1 MTALHRKPYGYCK
14 CSSHQCIMGDVTEEE
29 MDNVTFKSDT
39 VLSDVHIHCPN
50 KRHLMVRLNA
60 VGQPVFL
67 SYFKLLW
74 NTDDWASEKS
84 GREATTE
91 REHQYSSGDEL
102 CDKDR
107 NNLKNER
114 ESNTEG
120 LEALLD
126 DDGDLEVVRRP
137 RSTSDL
143 EAEDL
148 SRDRVYPVILMKGK
162 EDAFEDEEQECTCTD
177 VVKIEHTMATPLE
190 DVGKQVGI
198 VPCIILLFMDCAS
211 ECAQCNRISY
221 LKVWRAAF
229 LLADYVL
236 FKRDMFR
243 CCTVLELG
251 GGTGITSIIMGTV
264 ANRVYCT
271 DVGDDLLAMCE
282 QNVALNKHLM
292 EPGGGEIK
300 VKELDWLK
308 DEFCTDPEA
317 LFSWSEEEIADL
329 HDHCTVIMAAD
340 VFYDDDLTDALFR
353 TLYRITHNLKKSCT
367 VFLAIEKRLNFTL
380 RHMDITC
387 EAYSH
392 FRNTLNDLENLQDGK
407 MKYNVEP
414 IKPDF
419 CQFLSYERIE
429 QLELWKIIADQ
440 LT

>member
-1 MTALHRKPYGYCK
+1 
-14 CSSHQCIMGDVTEEE
+14 MGDVTEKE
-29 MDNVTFKSDT
+29 MDNLTFKSDT
-39 VLSDVHIHCPN
+39 VLSDVHLHCPN

-74 NTDDWASEKS
+74 NTDDQASKKYA
-84 GREATTE
+84 RETTVE
-91 REHQYSSGDEL
+91 SEHQYRSGDEL
-102 CDKDR
+102 CDKDGDS
-107 NNLKNER
+107 LKCER
-114 ESNTEG
+114 ELNTEG
-120 LEALLD
+120 IEALLD
-126 DDGDLEVVRRP
+126 EDGDLEVVRRP
-137 RSTSDL
+137 QSASDL

-148 SRDRVYPVILMKGK
+148 VRDRVYPVILMKGK
-162 EDAFEDEEQECTCTD
+162 ETAFEDEEQECTRSD

-190 DVGKQVGI
+190 DVGKQV
-198 VPCIILLFMDCAS
+198 
-211 ECAQCNRISY
+211 
-221 LKVWRAAF
+221 WRAAF
-229 LLADYVL
+229 LLADYIL
-236 FKRDMFR
+236 FKRDVFR
-243 CCTVLELG
+243 SCTVLELG

-271 DVGDDLLAMCE
+271 DVGEDLLAMCE

-317 LFSWSEEEIADL
+317 LYSWSEEEIADL

-340 VFYDDDLTDALFR
+340 VFYDDDLTDAFFR
-353 TLYRITHNLKKSCT
+353 MLYRITHNLKHSCT

-380 RHMDITC
+380 RHMDVTC

-392 FRNTLNDLENLQDGK
+392 FRNTLNDLENRQDGK
-407 MKYNVEP
+407 MKYSVEP

-419 CQFLSYERIE
+419 CQFLIYERIE

>member
-1 MTALHRKPYGYCK
+1 
-14 CSSHQCIMGDVTEEE
+14 MGDVTEKE
-29 MDNVTFKSDT
+29 MDNLTFKSDT

-74 NTDDWASEKS
+74 NKDDSASENS
-84 GREATTE
+84 GREATAE

-190 DVGKQVGI
+190 DVGKQV
-198 VPCIILLFMDCAS
+198 
-211 ECAQCNRISY
+211 ECAQCNCISY

-251 GGTGITSIIMGTV
+251 AGTGVTSIIMGTV
-264 ANRVYCT
+264 ASRVYCT

-367 VFLAIEKRLNFTL
+367 VFLAIEKRQLNFTL

-407 MKYNVEP
+407 MKYIVEP

-429 QLELWKIIADQ
+429 QL
-440 LT
+440 

>member
-1 MTALHRKPYGYCK
+1 
-14 CSSHQCIMGDVTEEE
+14 MGDVTEKE
-29 MDNVTFKSDT
+29 MDNLTFKSDT
-39 VLSDVHIHCPN
+39 VLSDVHLHCPN
-50 KRHLMVRLNA
+50 KSRLMVRLNA

-74 NTDDWASEKS
+74 NTDDQASEKNA
-84 GREATTE
+84 RETTAE
-91 REHQYSSGDEL
+91 REHQYRSGDEL
-102 CDKDR
+102 PNKDGS
-107 NNLKNER
+107 NLKYKMEW
-114 ESNTEG
+114 NTEG
-120 LEALLD
+120 TEALLD
-126 DDGDLEVVRRP
+126 EDGDLEVVRRP
-137 RSTSDL
+137 QSASDS

-148 SRDRVYPVILMKGK
+148 MRDRVYPVILMRGK
-162 EDAFEDEEQECTCTD
+162 EDAFEDEEQECTCSN
-177 VVKIEHTMATPLE
+177 VIKIEHTMATPLE
-190 DVGKQVGI
+190 DVGKQV
-198 VPCIILLFMDCAS
+198 
-211 ECAQCNRISY
+211 
-221 LKVWRAAF
+221 WRAAF
-229 LLADYVL
+229 LLADYIL

-243 CCTVLELG
+243 SCTVLELG
-251 GGTGITSIIMGTV
+251 GGTGIASIIMGTV

-271 DVGDDLLAMCE
+271 DVGEDLLAMCE

-317 LFSWSEEEIADL
+317 LYSWSEEEIADL
-329 HDHCTVIMAAD
+329 HDYCTVIMAAD

-353 TLYRITHNLKKSCT
+353 TLYRITHNLKHSCT

-380 RHMDITC
+380 RQMDVTC

-392 FRNTLNDLENLQDGK
+392 FRSTLNDLENLHDGK
-407 MKYNVEP
+407 MKYSVEP

-419 CQFLSYERIE
+419 CQFLIYERIE